1 MPYWERKNYKPY
13 KMIKVLQPQ
22 LDTTIHEYIEIKID
36 DQEKRLVTD
45 ALRLKKNLK
54 AIDKLTHNAI
64 STEMV

>member
-1 MPYWERKNYKPY
+1 
-13 KMIKVLQPQ
+13 MIKVLQPQ